1 MNLPALAIEKKPIT
15 YFAIFLLVV
24 GGIFSYFQLGQL
36 EDPEFTV
43 KTAAIITTYPGAS
56 AEQVEL
62 EVTDRIETKLQE
74 MQEVKNIYSNSRAGL
89 SIVKVD
95 IKNEY
100 WSDRLPQVWDIMRKK
115 IRDMEDMLPPGAGS
129 PQINDDFGF
138 VFGFLLAVTGD
149 GYTYA
154 QLEEYVKNIRKE
166 LSLVAGVARVDLW
179 GVQKQRIYIETSET
193 QLSQLGLTTE
203 DLVRTLQIQNMV
215 ADAGRIDFQTKR
227 FRIAP
232 TGEFQT
238 LEEIGD
244 LAVTASLPDRGKPM
258 GPDPSSGDSSSEII
272 RIKDFSTVS
281 RSYIEPPENLMRYN
295 KIPAIG
301 IAMAPLS
308 GVNVVKMGQ
317 AVDQRI
323 DELMASL
330 PVGVELHRI
339 SWQSDLVAD
348 SIKAFMINLIEAVAI
363 VLVVLALTMG
373 LRVGMIIGI
382 TGLIFPILGTF
393 IVMSIWGIDLQRVS
407 LGALIIAMG
416 MMVDNAIVVVDG
428 IIVRVQQGIDRKE
441 AAIEAASQPAMPLLG
456 ATVVACMA
464 FYPIFASSYD
474 TGEYAGSL
482 FTVVAISLLLSWVMS
497 QTVAPLMCMTM
508 LPEPKQGPEG
518 RDAYGGRFYQMFR
531 GLLAKAIRLRLP
543 FLACMVVLLVTAV
556 LGFRFVPK
564 MYFPDSSRQQI
575 MIDYWASE
583 GTRIQQVSA
592 DLSTLESELLQKS
605 SVTAVS
611 AFIGKG
617 PPRFYLPVNPEDP
630 YSSYAQI
637 IVNTKTFKDVDT
649 VMQEIYS
656 WSQENYPQALVRVR
670 KYAVGAFDDW
680 KIEARFSGPADADPD
695 ILRSLAQ
702 QGMAILEANPMAR
715 EVRPNWRNRIR
726 KIVPQYNQERGRW
739 AGVTRKN
746 LASATKRVF
755 DGVAVGQYRE
765 GDDLIP
771 IVFRNVK
778 GERSRAA
785 SGLNL
790 VQVIPAFSKDTVPL
804 SQITDDIVFEWEDPI
819 IWRWDR
825 RRAIT
830 VQCSPNVVTTPT
842 LRASIVEAFENIEL
856 PPGYK
861 LEWDGE
867 YDSSKESQQAL
878 IPGIVPA
885 VVIMLFIIVTLFNA
899 YRPPLIIVLTIP
911 FVVIGITLGLIITRV
926 PFGFIAL
933 LGAMSLS
940 GMMIKNAVVLLDQVN
955 LNLAEGMSPYQAV
968 VEAAVSRLRPVVNAA
983 ATTVFGMAP
992 LLQDVFWVSLA
1003 VTIMFGLAFGTI
1015 LTMIVV
1021 PVLYATLFRIPSMN
1035 K

>member
-15 YFAIFLLVV
+15 YFAIFLLVA

-43 KTAAIITTYPGAS
+43 KAAAIITTYPGAS

-115 IRDMEDMLPPGAGS
+115 IRDMEGTLPPGAGK

-166 LSLVAGVARVDLW
+166 LSLVEGVARVALW
-179 GVQKQRIYIETSET
+179 GVQKQRIYIDTSEA

-203 DLVRTLQIQNMV
+203 ALVRTLQVQNMV
-215 ADAGRIDFQTKR
+215 ADAGRVDFQTKR

-232 TGEFQT
+232 TGEFQSP
-238 LEEIGD
+238 EEIGN
-244 LAVTASLPDRGKPM
+244 LAVIASLPNRGKLM
-258 GPDPSSGDSSSEII
+258 GSVPSRGDSSSEII
-272 RIKDFSTVS
+272 RIKDFATVS
-281 RSYIEPPENLMRYN
+281 RGYIEPPENLMRYN
-295 KIPAIG
+295 EMPAIG
-301 IAMAPLS
+301 VALAPLS
-308 GVNVVKMGQ
+308 GVNAVKIGQ

-323 DELMASL
+323 DELMGSL
-330 PVGVELHRI
+330 PVGVGLHRI

-348 SIKAFMINLIEAVAI
+348 SIKDFMINLIEAVAI

-382 TGLIFPILGTF
+382 TGLILPILGTF
-393 IVMSIWGIDLQRVS
+393 IVMSIGGIDLQRVS

-416 MMVDNAIVVVDG
+416 MMVDNAIVVADG
-428 IIVRVQQGIDRKE
+428 IMVRVQQGTDRKK
-441 AAIEAASQPAMPLLG
+441 AAIEAASKAAMPLLG

-464 FYPIFASSYD
+464 FYPIFASIYD

-508 LPEPKQGPEG
+508 LPEPKQGVE
-518 RDAYGGRFYQMFR
+518 DQDIYGGRFYEMFR
-531 GLLAKAIRLRLP
+531 GLLAKVIRFRLP
-543 FLACMVVLLVTAV
+543 FLAGMVVLLVAAV

-575 MIDYWASE
+575 MIDYWVPE

-592 DLSTLESELLQKS
+592 ALSAMESELLQKS

-649 VMQEIYS
+649 VMQEIDS
-656 WSQENYPQALVRVR
+656 WSRKNYPQALVRVR
-670 KYAVGAFDDW
+670 RYAVGAFDDW
-680 KIEARFSGPADADPD
+680 KIEARFSGPANADPD
-695 ILRSLAQ
+695 VLRSLAQ
-702 QGMAILEANPMAR
+702 KGMAILEANPMAR
-715 EVRPNWRNRIR
+715 EVRTNWRNRIR
-726 KIVPQYNQERGRW
+726 RIVPQYNQERGRW
-739 AGVTRKN
+739 AGVTREN
-746 LASATKRVF
+746 LASATKRAF
-755 DGVAVGQYRE
+755 DGVVVGQYRE
-765 GDDLIP
+765 EDDLIP
-771 IVFRNVK
+771 IVVRNVK
-778 GERSRAA
+778 DERRRAA
-785 SGLNL
+785 AGMDL
-790 VQVIPAFSKDTVPL
+790 VQIIPAFSNNTVPL
-804 SQITDDIVFEWEDPI
+804 SQVTDDIVFEWEDPI

-830 VQCSPNVVTTPT
+830 VQCSPNVVTTPA
-842 LRASIVEAFENIEL
+842 LRSSIVEAFENIEL
-856 PPGYK
+856 PPGYS

-867 YDSSKESQQAL
+867 YNSAKQSQQAL
-878 IPGIVPA
+878 IPGMVPA
-885 VVIMLFIIVTLFNA
+885 VVIMLFIIVILFNA
-899 YRPPLIIVLTIP
+899 YRPPLIIFLTIP
-911 FVVIGITLGLIITRV
+911 FVVIGITVGLMITGV

-992 LLQDVFWVSLA
+992 LLQDVFWLSLA

-1021 PVLYATLFRIPSMN
+1021 PVLYATLFRIPAM
-1035 K
+1035 KK